1 MALQFEIYDNKSGGV
16 ASEEMTNL
24 VIKRSP
30 SAPTA
35 LTVAVKVSYNN
46 RQLHN
51 SLQLYDSDGKITIY
65 TPDIAKGLNIK
76 YPLPMGYD
84 MAEHHPIDNLTITLI
99 DELGGRQIVDYE
111 IIIGGRD
118 ANDSF
123 YSWACGN
130 WLTWQPQI
138 IKTTQDQPQFLSVA
152 KFDDGLT
159 LGVSSTLYLCGGATR
174 ELNLATIDYGRYNLK
189 TDFESL
195 WGELCRA
202 ENLCP
207 VAYDVYGDYDLDIY
221 RQRYLI
227 TNALLNEQYFIFQ
240 NSLGGFDTIV
250 ATGVQTLSAKGDV
263 ESFVANGHQSEINNL
278 YATTIEQDTGFIQ
291 DEVTARQWREFMASN
306 NRAVYRDGALVEIVV
321 SDFEVKQKQGT
332 LGSYTFKYHLS
343 TPNERAF
350 YQRKKLAPCRGNH
363 HYYNYG

>member
-1 MALQFEIYDNKSGGV
+1 MMLEFEIYDCPSQSI
-16 ASEEMTNL
+16 ASEEVGNI
-24 VIKRSP
+24 VIKRVA
-30 SAPTA
+30 SATTA
-35 LTVAVKVSYNN
+35 RKVAIVLTLNN
-46 RQLHN
+46 VQIYETIVFYDKHGFVT
-51 SLQLYDSDGKITIY
+51 LYLR
-65 TPDIAKGLNIK
+65 DIIKGLNIK
-76 YPLPMGYD
+76 YPLPTRD
-84 MAEHHPIDNLTITLI
+84 IDDCNTIDNLEVSFI
-99 DELGGRQIVDYE
+99 DENLSSLKKVFE
-111 IIIGGRD
+111 IIIGGR
-118 ANDSF
+118 NSVDSF

-159 LGVSSTLYLCGGATR
+159 LGVSSTLYLCSGFTR
-174 ELNLATIDYGRYNLK
+174 ELNFATIDYGRYNLK

-227 TNALLNEQYFIFQ
+227 TNALLNEQYFTFQ
-240 NSLGGFDTIV
+240 NSLGGFDTIA

-263 ESFVANGHQSEINNL
+263 ESFVTNGHQSEINNL

-306 NRAVYRDGALVEIVV
+306 NRAVYRDGTLVEIVV

-350 YQRKKLAPCRGNH
+350 YHRKKLAPYRGDH